1 MEMKNP
7 FRHVVVVTLM
17 WLVGLGAGAFLLF
30 SIGPQGQCAV
40 DPACARDAV
49 RWWHTP
55 LLVLLGLGPG
65 VLATVV
71 WLRSDEP
78 AA

>member
-1 MEMKNP
+1 MKTP
-7 FRHVVVVTLM
+7 FRHLVVVGLI
-17 WLVGLGAGAFLLF
+17 WLVGFGAAAFLLS

-40 DPACARDAV
+40 DVLCAREAV

-55 LLVLLGLGPG
+55 LLVLVGLGPG
-65 VLATVV
+65 VLATVL

-78 AA
+78 AV

>member
-1 MEMKNP
+1 
-7 FRHVVVVTLM
+7 M
-17 WLVGLGAGAFLLF
+17 WLVGLGAGAFLLL

-40 DPACARDAV
+40 DVACAREAA

-55 LLVLLGLGPG
+55 LLVLVGLGPG
-65 VLATVV
+65 VLATVL

-78 AA
+78 AV